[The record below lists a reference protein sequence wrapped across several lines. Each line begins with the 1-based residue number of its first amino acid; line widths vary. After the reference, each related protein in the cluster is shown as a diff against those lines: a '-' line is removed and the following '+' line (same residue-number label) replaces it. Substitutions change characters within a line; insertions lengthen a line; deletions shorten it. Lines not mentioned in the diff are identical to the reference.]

1 MAISGLLRNMK
12 YYVYILKSK
21 SSDKHYVGQTNNL
34 ERRLREH
41 NSGKSTYTKKFIPWE
56 IVYYEEKDN
65 QAEAIKTEKF
75 YKSASGRKKIKKILS
90 PVAQ

>member
-1 MAISGLLRNMK
+1 MAVGGLLRNMK

-21 SSDKHYVGQTNNL
+21 SSTKHYVGQTNNL
-34 ERRLREH
+34 ERRLMEH
-41 NSGKSTYTKKFIPWE
+41 NSGKSTYTKKYIPWE

-65 QAEAIKTEKF
+65 QAEAIKTERY
-75 YKSASGRKKIKKILS
+75 YKSAAGRKKIKKILR